1 MDQDL
6 DQGRK
11 WKYRYEVISV
21 PPPLGSSPYLP
32 ESESESKSSN
42 SLRVSNDST
51 MCLNKSRA
59 ISI

>member
-6 DQGRK
+6 DQSRK

-21 PPPLGSSPYLP
+21 PPLGSSLYLL

-51 MCLNKSRA
+51 VCLNKSRA
-59 ISI
+59 MSI